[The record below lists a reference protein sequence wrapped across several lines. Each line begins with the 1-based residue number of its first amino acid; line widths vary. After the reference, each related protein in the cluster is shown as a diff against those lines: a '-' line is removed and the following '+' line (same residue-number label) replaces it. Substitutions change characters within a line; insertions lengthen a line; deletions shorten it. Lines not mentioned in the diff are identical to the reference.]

1 MSEGSCFVLETSQPF
16 HFVVNTLTDSTER
29 DVENRIIVDDDAA
42 LFALKLNVFN
52 IVNNEIGQQSWHH
65 NTGEVSNNHNLYNQR
80 NNGYIDTRWQYTK
93 DAFSHK
99 RFSLNLEGSSHH
111 YPTMLSD
118 FPEFQGNGALHTKHF
133 NHQSTVGEK
142 NKKKRRLSNLGCLTS
157 TFFEDYAKAVR
168 RGSMASAS
176 SFAVSNHESNRVE
189 SDDDDSVIS
198 QMSDGVGFE
207 SIEHARFQVYPRP
220 NLSEVS
226 IKQTMEMFYDAMSM
240 SQKSQHAIHD
250 WDKKMGLKRSHSKT
264 MRLSMR
270 SRKKLK
276 AMIKK
281 DMLHLSN
288 GR

>member
-1 MSEGSCFVLETSQPF
+1 MEHGFDHRMNF
-16 HFVVNTLTDSTER
+16 N
-29 DVENRIIVDDDAA
+29 DDAA

-52 IVNNEIGQQSWHH
+52 IVNNELGQQSWH
-65 NTGEVSNNHNLYNQR
+65 NNIVEGRSSHHQYNQLG
-80 NNGYIDTRWQYTK
+80 NGCIETRWQPTK
-93 DAFSHK
+93 EAFSHK
-99 RFSLNLEGSSHH
+99 RYSLNLEGPSDH
-111 YPTMLSD
+111 YPLVTSD
-118 FPEFQGNGALHTKHF
+118 FTESRGNTSTDTKHF
-133 NHQSTVGEK
+133 NHQNSFGGK

-157 TFFEDYAKAVR
+157 SFFEDYAKAVR
-168 RGSMASAS
+168 RGSMASAT
-176 SFAVSNHESNRVE
+176 SFAGSRGE
-189 SDDDDSVIS
+189 SDDDDSIIS

-207 SIEHARFQVYPRP
+207 SINHLKFQAFSRI

-226 IKQTMEMFYDAMSM
+226 LKQTMEMFYDAMSM

-281 DMLHLSN
+281 DMLNLSN

>member
-1 MSEGSCFVLETSQPF
+1 MNGDE
-16 HFVVNTLTDSTER
+16 
-29 DVENRIIVDDDAA
+29 DAA

-52 IVNNEIGQQSWHH
+52 IVNNELGQQSWHY
-65 NTGEVSNNHNLYNQR
+65 NNGEVRSSHSNQR
-80 NNGYIDTRWQYTK
+80 INGCIETRWQHTK
-93 DAFSHK
+93 DPFSHK
-99 RFSLNLEGSSHH
+99 RFSLNLEGPSEHFPS
-111 YPTMLSD
+111 MLSD
-118 FPEFQGNGALHTKHF
+118 FPDYRGNASMHVKHL
-133 NHQSTVGEK
+133 NNNDVLGEK
-142 NKKKRRLSNLGCLTS
+142 NRKKRRLSNLGCLTS
-157 TFFEDYAKAVR
+157 SFFEDYAKAAR

-176 SFAVSNHESNRVE
+176 SFAASNRGSSKCD

-198 QMSDGVGFE
+198 QMSDGVAFDN
-207 SIEHARFQVYPRP
+207 V
-220 NLSEVS
+220 VS
-226 IKQTMEMFYDAMSM
+226 PVRLQTFSKSNIPEANIKETMEMFYDAMSM

-276 AMIKK
+276 TMIKK